1 MSVYTC
7 KLNDVIFGIYPF
19 TSQGLIDAQTCLNN
33 KYNADLTQLQ
43 IDYPNKENTIVTG
56 IEIDENTKAI
66 KICFLL
72 KTTINGI
79 ELNSSNESLKNFYK
93 IEEYNNS

>member
-7 KLNDVIFGIYPF
+7 KLNDVIFGIFPF
-19 TSQGLIDAQTCLNN
+19 TPEGLTDAQTYMANR
-33 KYNADLTQLQ
+33 YNTDLADLQAQ
-43 IDYPNKENTIVTG
+43 YPYVENTVVTG
-56 IEIDENTKAI
+56 VEIDANTKGI

-72 KTTINGI
+72 RTTVNGI

-93 IEEYNNS
+93 VEAYNNS